1 MDNVF
6 NNINSLVGN
15 LTQVLI
21 KLLCL
26 GIVVQVTFAEAAF
39 GWDIIGNVMAIVS
52 QLGDGGFVGL
62 IALVVLWSLFDK
74 K

>member
-1 MDNVF
+1 MENVF
-6 NNINSLVGN
+6 NNINSFVGN
-15 LTQVLI
+15 LTQMLI

-39 GWDIIGNVMAIVS
+39 GWDIIGNVMEIVA